1 MKLGKLLTASALASL
16 MTTPAVMADN
26 TVTPDQKKQ
35 FEQIIH
41 DYLVSNP
48 EVLMEAS
55 QALQAKQ
62 QASMEQAAKS
72 AISKDAVELLNGKL
86 AVAGNPNGAV
96 TIVEFFDYQCG
107 HCKKM
112 KPVFADII
120 AKNPNVRVVYKE
132 FPIFGKNSDIAAKAA
147 LAAAMQGK
155 YMVLHDALLQTDK
168 PIDEKVVMDAAAAAG
183 LNIAKL
189 KVDMESKPVTDELAA
204 TRKLAESMHLMG
216 TPAIVVMATPAGVL
230 KAGTEPSFI
239 PGGTSTEALQALV
252 DKATAAGK

>member
-1 MKLGKLLTASALASL
+1 MRLNKLLTASALIGAMAS
-16 MTTPAVMADN
+16 PAVMADN
-26 TVTPDQKKQ
+26 TVTPEQKKQ

-41 DYLVSNP
+41 DYLVTNP
-48 EVLMEAS
+48 DVLMEAS

-62 QASMEQAAKS
+62 QATMEQAAKS
-72 AISKDAVELLNGKL
+72 AIAKDADQLLAGKL
-86 AVAGNPNGAV
+86 AVAGNPKGAV

-112 KPVFADII
+112 KPVFADIVS
-120 AKNPNVRVVYKE
+120 KNANVRVVYKE
-132 FPIFGKNSDIAAKAA
+132 FPIFGKSSEVASKAA

-155 YMVLHDALLQTDK
+155 YMVFHDALLDMGK
-168 PIDEKVVMDAAAAAG
+168 PMDEKVVMDAAQAAG
-183 LNIAKL
+183 LDMAKL
-189 KVDMESKPVTDELAA
+189 KVDMDSKAIADELAA

-230 KAGTEPSFI
+230 KPNTEPSFI